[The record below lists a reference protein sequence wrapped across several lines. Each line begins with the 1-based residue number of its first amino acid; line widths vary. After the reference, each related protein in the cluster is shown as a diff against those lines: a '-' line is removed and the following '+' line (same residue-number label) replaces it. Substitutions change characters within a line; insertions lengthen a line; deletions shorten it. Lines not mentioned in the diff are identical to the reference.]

1 MIQVSVEVREGDV
14 PFRVAVQ
21 AESIGMAVSIVE
33 ERHPGSDLR
42 VVFPIDPEE
51 YFIDGSERPGRDRMP
66 AESFGRFTDLRRDP
80 DARQRN
86 ARQRNVPGPTKE

>member
-1 MIQVSVEVREGDV
+1 MIQVSVEVREGGA

-21 AESIGMAVSIVE
+21 AESIGLAVSAIE

-51 YFIDGSERPGRDRMP
+51 YFLGGSEKPGRDRTT
-66 AESFGRFTDLRRDP
+66 ADSFGRFTSLRRDA

-86 ARQRNVPGPTKE
+86 ALGPTKE

>member
-1 MIQVSVEVREGDV
+1 MIQISVEVREGGV

-21 AESIGMAVSIVE
+21 AESIGMAVGIVE

-51 YFIDGSERPGRDRMP
+51 YFLEGSERPGWDRMP
-66 AESFGRFTDLRRDP
+66 AEGFDLSTNLRRDA

-86 ARQRNVPGPTKE
+86 APGPAKE

>member
-1 MIQVSVEVREGDV
+1 MIQVSVEVREGGA

-21 AESIGMAVSIVE
+21 AESICMAVGIVE
-33 ERHPGSDLR
+33 ERYPGSDLR

-51 YFIDGSERPGRDRMP
+51 YFLEGSERPGRDRMT
-66 AESFGRFTDLRRDP
+66 ADSFGLSTNIRRDA

-86 ARQRNVPGPTKE
+86 APGPTKE

>member
-1 MIQVSVEVREGDV
+1 MIQISVEVHEGGA

-21 AESIGMAVSIVE
+21 AESIGMAVGIVE
-33 ERHPGSDLR
+33 ERYPGSDLR

-51 YFIDGSERPGRDRMP
+51 YFLEGSERPGRDRMT
-66 AESFGRFTDLRRDP
+66 ADSFDLSTNLRRDA

-86 ARQRNVPGPTKE
+86 ALGPTKE

>member
-1 MIQVSVEVREGDV
+1 MIQISVEVREGGV

-21 AESIGMAVSIVE
+21 AESIGMAVGIVE

-51 YFIDGSERPGRDRMP
+51 YFLEGSERPERDRIT
-66 AESFGRFTDLRRDP
+66 ADISGRSTDLRDTDSR
-80 DARQRN
+80 RRN
-86 ARQRNVPGPTKE
+86 APGPAKE

>member
-1 MIQVSVEVREGDV
+1 MIQVSVEVREGGA

-21 AESIGMAVSIVE
+21 AESISMAVSTIE
-33 ERHPGSDLR
+33 ERHPGRDVR

-51 YFIDGSERPGRDRMP
+51 YFLGGSEKPGRALTTAD
-66 AESFGRFTDLRRDP
+66 SFGLFTDLRRDA

-86 ARQRNVPGPTKE
+86 ALDPTKG

>member
-1 MIQVSVEVREGDV
+1 MIQISVEVREGGA

-21 AESIGMAVSIVE
+21 AESIGTAVGIVE

-51 YFIDGSERPGRDRMP
+51 YFLEGSERPGRDPMT
-66 AESFGRFTDLRRDP
+66 AESSGRFTSLRRDA
-80 DARQRN
+80 DARERN
-86 ARQRNVPGPTKE
+86 ALGPTKE